1 MINKFTINEIIII
14 IMAMIEEFESKE
26 MFGYESEE
34 EVYFPKPIN
43 DKLEEFNTEEYEEF
57 FGKVEE
63 IVEDVYSLKS
73 GELNELNAIH
83 EEISMLANDILKK
96 YIIE

>member
-1 MINKFTINEIIII
+1 MINKFTINEIIVI

-26 MFGYESEE
+26 MLGYESEE

-43 DKLEEFNTEEYEEF
+43 DKLEEFNAEEYEEF
-57 FGKVEE
+57 FCNAEE
-63 IVEDVYSLKS
+63 IVEEVYSLKS

>member
-1 MINKFTINEIIII
+1 MINKFTINEIIVI

-34 EVYFPKPIN
+34 VYFPKPIN
-43 DKLEEFNTEEYEEF
+43 DKLEELNEEEYEEF
-57 FGKVEE
+57 FCNAEE
-63 IVEDVYSLKS
+63 IVEEVYSLKS

-83 EEISMLANDILKK
+83 EEISILANDILKK